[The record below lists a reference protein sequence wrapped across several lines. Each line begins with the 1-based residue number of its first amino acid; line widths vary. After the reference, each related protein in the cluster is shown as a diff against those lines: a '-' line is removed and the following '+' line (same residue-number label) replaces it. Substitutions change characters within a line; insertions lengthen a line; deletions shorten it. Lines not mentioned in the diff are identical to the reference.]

1 MKQQYEIPKDVEV
14 AVYSLLLYSK
24 LDSFKGEQKIKN
36 LSNKLFRALEPKIKE
51 VYTKL
56 NLSSQDDNFYIQ
68 LANYFEQGIEEKLS
82 KIVE

>member
-14 AVYSLLLYSK
+14 AVYSLLLYLK

-68 LANYFEQGIEEKLS
+68 LSNYFEQGIEDRLN
-82 KIVE
+82 KIT